1 MAYILLVDDDKALLG
16 IYKKILGLKG
26 FDVLTCENAA
36 KALEYLERYSIS
48 VVVSDIIM
56 PRMNGM
62 ERLLKSRKK
71 HWKPKLSC

>member
-36 KALEYLERYSIS
+36 KALEYL
-48 VVVSDIIM
+48 
-56 PRMNGM
+56 
-62 ERLLKSRKK
+62 
-71 HWKPKLSC
+71 